1 MVFEVEILIREE
13 KEAFGLH
20 MKGIKLFSEKRW
32 VDTISSFNEAAK
44 RYNEASKRHVGQ
56 GMEKSS
62 LRCRG
67 LSWLSEAEKSMVEV
81 FQNIEL
87 KEYDRSLTFSQH
99 AIDELRKA
107 SKLFSNAHFEEEKR
121 YSQGF
126 LQFAKGK
133 FYEAQGLRHL
143 ETYNVNKA
151 SKYFGNAFNA
161 YGEAFL
167 ALREVSFSGMLSRG
181 LIEAELSR
189 LETKVSKQ
197 VKQIS
202 GLQEELR
209 RREEEALHYK
219 RELLTCKSLK
229 EELSKKLEGLSS
241 IAAKKFTRADL
252 SLLSIA
258 GINVT
263 YAVIEFLFLSFHPFT
278 FSSLLPFLFVL
289 FATLVLFYIYRICK

>member
-1 MVFEVEILIREE
+1 MKEE
-13 KEAFGLH
+13 KEAFSLH
-20 MKGIKLFSEKRW
+20 MKGIRLFNERRW
-32 VDTISSFNEAAK
+32 GDAISFFNEAAK
-44 RYNEASKRHVGQ
+44 HYNEASNRYVGQ
-56 GMEKSS
+56 GMDNSS

-67 LSWLSEAEKSMVEV
+67 LSWLSEAEKSMIEV

-87 KEYDRSLTFSQH
+87 KKYDRSLTCSQR
-99 AIDELRKA
+99 AVDELRKA
-107 SKLFSNAHFEEEKR
+107 SKLFSNAHSEEEKR
-121 YSQGF
+121 YSHGL

-143 ETYNVNKA
+143 ETYNINKA
-151 SKYFGNAFNA
+151 SKYFGNAFNT

-189 LETKVSKQ
+189 LETEVSKHI
-197 VKQIS
+197 KQIS
-202 GLQEELR
+202 GLQEDLR

-219 RELLTCKSLK
+219 KELLTCKSLK

-241 IAAKKFTRADL
+241 IAVRKFTRADL

-278 FSSLLPFLFVL
+278 FSSLFPFLFVL
-289 FATLVLFYIYRICK
+289 FTTLVLFYIYRIHK